1 MNLHRQIPVSSP
13 GALVSSHV
21 TRVRRISRGGW
32 IRRGE
37 KKYEPPSFR
46 ATWSIT
52 LPKPLLGLEKWS
64 FVSAQS
70 GDKMRQYDH
79 CKDNRLLSVTV
90 YTCNHTNGQ
99 RSFLLLSSHSGYFSW
114 GNKVVHLPVSQFH
127 PHPTVSD
134 WNRPSFSPAT
144 LVGTVYYINSCIQSN
159 PTFTKTCGLP
169 ITIIK
174 AWALVIATLNLLGL
188 LRKPML

>member
-90 YTCNHTNGQ
+90 YSCNHTNGQ
-99 RSFLLLSSHSGYFSW
+99 RSFLLLPSHSLYPNF
-114 GNKVVHLPVSQFH
+114 
-127 PHPTVSD
+127 
-134 WNRPSFSPAT
+134 T
-144 LVGTVYYINSCIQSN
+144 LTPLYLTGTV
-159 PTFTKTCGLP
+159 PHFPLP
-169 ITIIK
+169 LW
-174 AWALVIATLNLLGL
+174 WALFII
-188 LRKPML
+188 